1 MEIQHLTKANQPS
14 IATEVPSAHWNQLT
28 TLTPSLV
35 LLEPTTGHPSPSLF
49 SYAPAIHISSEIYKP
64 TTFYNHDISN
74 YPLEPNDTS
83 DPFTFPTQP
92 TTGHPSPFL
101 FLYAPAIYR

>member
-14 IATEVPSAHWNQLT
+14 MATEVPSAHWNKLT
-28 TLTPSLV
+28 TLNPSLV

-64 TTFYNHDISN
+64 TFYNHDISN

-92 TTGHPSPFL
+92 TTGHPSPSL
-101 FLYAPAIYR
+101 LSYAPAIY